1 MVISKEALFVASAT
15 EVAVMVAEPGAMPVT
30 TPASTVAIDS
40 SELAQV
46 TEVSL
51 ALVTEAVK
59 EIVLPITT
67 VVLPVR
73 VMPTS
78 WLEELLDAEEEP
90 EDEPLLDDVPVDEV
104 VALEAAELEEVA
116 PDLDEPED
124 VAVD

>member
-1 MVISKEALFVASAT
+1 
-15 EVAVMVAEPGAMPVT
+15 
-30 TPASTVAIDS
+30 
-40 SELAQV
+40 
-46 TEVSL
+46 
-51 ALVTEAVK
+51 
-59 EIVLPITT
+59 
-67 VVLPVR
+67 
-73 VMPTS
+73 MPTS